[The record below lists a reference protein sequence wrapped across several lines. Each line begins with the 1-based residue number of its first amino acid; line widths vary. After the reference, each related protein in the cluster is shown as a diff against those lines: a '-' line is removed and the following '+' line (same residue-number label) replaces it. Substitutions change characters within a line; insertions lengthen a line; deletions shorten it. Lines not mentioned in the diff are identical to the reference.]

1 MKFFGAIDA
10 YNQFRKVLIDTPFF
24 ERNVVHEMSQSF
36 HVYVNRKW
44 GGVSKE
50 IILLMMI
57 CVIGTLGYILKIYKV
72 KKIK

>member
-10 YNQFRKVLIDTPFF
+10 YHQFRKVLIDTSFF
-24 ERNVVHEMSQSF
+24 ERNAVHEMSRSF
-36 HVYVNRKW
+36 DVYVNRKW

-57 CVIGTLGYILKIYKV
+57 CVIGILGYILKIYKV